1 MNLDGYVTVNERLKL
16 ALAKYPDLRVEE
28 LPFDIVEIGGQT
40 NLHCTVRV
48 YTTPD
53 DTRPVLGSVLEP
65 VPGRTPYT
73 RHSELMV
80 GMTSALGRALGYLG
94 FGIDK
99 GIASNDEVAARIGSD
114 REFDDA
120 MPDVTRAKV
129 GSRAKT
135 GAQKAAE
142 AALERGGGA
151 DSPEPLD
158 SVLEAFPGS
167 SVKKRQEPTEKMIG
181 FYKRLCRERSLEYD
195 EQALVDFDACKIA
208 IDRLKDMPRD

>member
-28 LPFDIVEIGGQT
+28 LPFDIVQIGDQT

-99 GIASNDEVAARIGSD
+99 GIASNDEVAARVGSD
-114 REFDDA
+114 RDFEDA
-120 MPDVTRAKV
+120 MPAVTRAQV

-135 GAQKAAE
+135 GAQKAAQ
-142 AALERGGGA
+142 AALDRGQGVDTA
-151 DSPEPLD
+151 EPVE

-167 SVKKRQEPTEKMIG
+167 SVKKRQEPTDKMIG

-195 EQALVDFDACKIA
+195 EQALVDFDACKAA
-208 IDRLKDMPRD
+208 IDRLKEMPRD

>member
-1 MNLDGYVTVNERLKL
+1 MNLDGYVTVNERLKM
-16 ALAKYPDLRVEE
+16 ALAKYPDLRVME
-28 LPFDIVEIGGQT
+28 LPFLVQEINGDTFLWCAVAVYPTPEHQPT
-40 NLHCTVRV
+40 N
-48 YTTPD
+48 
-53 DTRPVLGSVLEP
+53 GSVLEP
-65 VPGRTPYT
+65 MPGRTPYT
-73 RHSELMV
+73 RNSELMV
-80 GMTSALGRALGYLG
+80 GYTSALGRALGYLG

-99 GIASNDEVAARIGSD
+99 GIASNDEVAARIGTD

-120 MPDVTRAKV
+120 MPAVTRAKV

-151 DSPEPLD
+151 DSPEPLE
-158 SVLEAFPGS
+158 SVLEAFPGA

-208 IDRLKDMPRD
+208 IDRLKEMPRD